1 MRRILIPLV
10 FVALLTVATVV
21 PVAAGGGS
29 PAPAHDDKVGGD
41 YAA

>member
-21 PVAAGGGS
+21 PVAAGGGN
-29 PAPAHDDKVGGD
+29 PAPAHDDKVGCD